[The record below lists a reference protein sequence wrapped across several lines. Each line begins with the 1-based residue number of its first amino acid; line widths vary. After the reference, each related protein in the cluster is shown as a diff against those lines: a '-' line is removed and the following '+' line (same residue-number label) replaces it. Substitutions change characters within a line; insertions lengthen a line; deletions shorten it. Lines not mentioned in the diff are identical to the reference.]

1 LTDRSPMDA
10 WTTED
15 LEFLTSLKT
24 PFGIQS
30 FLDTLPYSED
40 PIYRSP
46 LRVLRDEKAHCFDGA
61 LFGAA
66 ALRALGHKPMII
78 ELIAVRDDD
87 HLLALYKM
95 KGYLGAVSKS
105 NFSGLRF
112 REPVFK
118 TLRELVLSYFE
129 SYFNVNREKTLRA
142 YTAPLNLSQF
152 DSLNWMTREDGL
164 EIIPDKLDRIQ
175 KRQIVTPDTA
185 ANLSPVDDRTY
196 RAGMLGANQ
205 AGLCRPKAER

>member
-1 LTDRSPMDA
+1 MDA

-15 LEFLTSLKT
+15 LEFLASLRT

-66 ALRALGHKPMII
+66 ALRVLGHKPIII

-95 KGYLGAVSKS
+95 NGYLGAVSKS

-129 SYFNVNREKTLRA
+129 GYFNVNREKTLRA
-142 YTAPLNLSQF
+142 YTVPLNLSQF
-152 DSLNWMTREDGL
+152 DPLNWMTRDDGL
-164 EIIPDKLDRIQ
+164 EIIADKLDRIQ

-205 AGLCRPKAER
+205 AGLYRPEAER

>member
-1 LTDRSPMDA
+1 MDA

-15 LEFLTSLKT
+15 LEFLASLKT

-66 ALRALGHKPMII
+66 ALRVLGHKPIII

-95 KGYLGAVSKS
+95 NGYLGAVSKS

-129 SYFNVNREKTLRA
+129 GYFNVNREKTLRA
-142 YTAPLNLSQF
+142 YTVPLNLSQF
-152 DSLNWMTREDGL
+152 DPLNWMTRDDGL
-164 EIIPDKLDRIQ
+164 EIIADKLDRIQ

-205 AGLCRPKAER
+205 AGLYRPEAER